1 MLVDRDTLGTCFPF
15 PSPFPGTISFGSFS
29 DSGISPFGAECH
41 LGFQQFSI
49 SGKSGLPGKSGSG
62 CHSFSIDNGSIC
74 FGKQESRILSGTS
87 SGFFFFL
94 LSLVTGSKVALA
106 AKYYQFQIPGTKHVD
121 MFSQVHS
128 QPAN

>member
-1 MLVDRDTLGTCFPF
+1 MLTEILWELVFHSHLLSLLQFLLVPFQIRAFPPLVLNAIWASNHSALVGKAGSQARVDQAVTVLVLMTEAF
-15 PSPFPGTISFGSFS
+15 
-29 DSGISPFGAECH
+29 A
-41 LGFQQFSI
+41 L
-49 SGKSGLPGKSGSG
+49 
-62 CHSFSIDNGSIC
+62 
-74 FGKQESRILSGTS
+74 ESRKAEFFLGHPLA
-87 SGFFFFL
+87 FFF

>member
-1 MLVDRDTLGTCFPF
+1 MLTEILWELVFHSHLLSLVQFLLVPF
-15 PSPFPGTISFGSFS
+15 QIQASPLLVLNAIWASNNSALVGKV
-29 DSGISPFGAECH
+29 
-41 LGFQQFSI
+41 GFQARVGQAVTVLVLITEAFA
-49 SGKSGLPGKSGSG
+49 L
-62 CHSFSIDNGSIC
+62 
-74 FGKQESRILSGTS
+74 ESRKAKFFLGHPLA
-87 SGFFFFL
+87 FFF